1 MDSIFWFLI
10 ILFSLPLLIATAIMA
25 PIQYRYIKTMEDSM
39 KRRKQIL
46 SEMYEE
52 MPVQEEVLHINLQSN
67 PLFLPAN
74 IIAGI
79 IYKLRHR

>member
-10 ILFSLPLLIATAIMA
+10 ILFSLPLLNTTAIMTL
-25 PIQYRYIKTMEDSM
+25 IQYKYIKTMEDSQ

-52 MPVQEEVLHINLQSN
+52 MPVQEEVLHMNLQSN

-74 IIAGI
+74 ILAGI

>member
-10 ILFSLPLLIATAIMA
+10 IPFSLPLLNTTAIMTL
-25 PIQYRYIKTMEDSM
+25 IQYKYIKTMEDSQ

-52 MPVQEEVLHINLQSN
+52 MPVQEDVLHMNLQSN

-74 IIAGI
+74 ILAGI